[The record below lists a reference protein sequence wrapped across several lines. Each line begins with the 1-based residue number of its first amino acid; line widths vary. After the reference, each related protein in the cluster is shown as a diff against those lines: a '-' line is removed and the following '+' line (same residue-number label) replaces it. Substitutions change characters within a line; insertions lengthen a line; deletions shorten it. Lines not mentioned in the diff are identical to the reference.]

1 MLTPQVY
8 IAGYEADVS
17 EVDPIVIDYSISELT
32 DPAVRKVSSSKT
44 ITLPGTKNNDR
55 IFQQLF
61 VLGKDNNYTTFNPNL
76 KVVAF
81 IQVGGDVVLEGYI
94 QLTEITVTDNGHKY
108 MCVIYEDGKN
118 LFSEMGDKFLQGN
131 TTSADNVE
139 LETGTTQ
146 VLYQY
151 SATEY
156 GKTVANNFVASS
168 REGGLFM
175 IDSGTNVTTSAYPYY
190 SVPYTNLRM
199 GLKFKHIWDR
209 IFAKYN
215 TTYDSD
221 FINSTF
227 FKSMVYLDMHKTANL
242 TTTQY
247 NNLLSSVNLTAN
259 TAYATGTNVIVFNN
273 ELQDIGGRYNT
284 GTGVYTANS
293 FRDFNIVANVQAQ
306 GRIIFTA
313 PYTSTGTTATV
324 TIILRA
330 YKNGVGIGSPVAVLQ
345 TIGIPAGSYAT
356 NDVIEYNL
364 SNTAS
369 YIIPIDTTW
378 DAQTGDTIDIRLS
391 SSIITTIPV
400 NEQARI
406 LAGSTAMFKA
416 ANNSLSAGDVYN
428 KNTVPANQHKQ
439 KDFVIDIIRMFNLYL
454 LWDGINYVIEPRDN
468 FYQLGN
474 TWNWT
479 DKVDRTQ
486 PLSIKPLGTVNWKQ
500 LTFVAKKDA
509 DYYSDL
515 YFTNNKEVYGQQ
527 NVVNGNEFVT
537 GTQKVELSFAPPLSV
552 SLAAN
557 YPKLQHMYKLNNGVR
572 EAIDGLP
579 RYGYW
584 AGWVEENVVSNEITG
599 ITAPQTYDGYLFV
612 GEFNNPTTPTLSVL
626 FGPPRQ
632 IFYQT
637 FNVLAITDN
646 DLYSNYYSNQAIN
659 DTNLNAKVVTA
670 RVKLNST
677 DINNLKLYDKVIID
691 GVLFI
696 ISKINSY
703 NTFTQEPVEVELIQ
717 YEQ

>member
-8 IAGYEADVS
+8 IAGYEADLS

-44 ITLPGTKNNDR
+44 ITLLGTKNNDR

-81 IQVGGDVVLEGYI
+81 IQVGGYVVLEGYI

-151 SATEY
+151 TATEY
-156 GKTVANNFVASS
+156 GKTVANNFVSSS

-190 SVPYTNLRM
+190 SVPFTNLRM
-199 GLKFKHIWDR
+199 GVKFKHIWDR

-227 FKSMVYLDMHKTANL
+227 FKSMVYMDTHKTANL

-259 TAYATGTNVIVFNN
+259 TAYTAGTNIIVFNN
-273 ELQDIGGRYNT
+273 ELQDTGNRYNT

-293 FRDFNIVANVQAQ
+293 FRDFNIAGNALVQS
-306 GRIIFTA
+306 RIVFTA
-313 PYTSTGTTATV
+313 PYVSTGTTVSVSMFV
-324 TIILRA
+324 TIR
-330 YKNGVGIGSPVAVLQ
+330 KNGVSLSTVSTTQ
-345 TIGIPAGSYAT
+345 TITVPAGSYAV
-356 NDVIEYNL
+356 NDVIEAPTTVPAN
-364 SNTAS
+364 
-369 YIIPIDTTW
+369 YILPIDVTW
-378 DAQTGDTIDIRLS
+378 DGQTGDTFDIRLQALSTTGLPVTIQGRTLSGS
-391 SSIITTIPV
+391 SAI
-400 NEQARI
+400 
-406 LAGSTAMFKA
+406 FKP
-416 ANNSLSAGDVYN
+416 ANTSLSSGDVYN
-428 KNTVPANQHKQ
+428 KNSVPANQHKQ

-479 DKVDRTQ
+479 DNVDRTQ
-486 PLSIKPLGTVNWKQ
+486 PLSIKPLGAVNWKQ

-552 SLAAN
+552 SSAAN
-557 YPKLQHMYKLNNGVR
+557 YPKLQHMYKLNNGVK

-584 AGWVEENVVSNEITG
+584 AGWVEEGVVSNEITG

-659 DTNLNAKVVTA
+659 DTNLNAKVVSVS
-670 RVKLNST
+670 VKLSST

-691 GVLFI
+691 GVVFI

-703 NTFTQEPVEVELIQ
+703 NTFTQEPVSVELIQ
-717 YEQ
+717 FEQ

>member
-8 IAGYEADVS
+8 IAGYEADLS

-55 IFQQLF
+55 IFKQLF
-61 VLGKDNNYTTFNPNL
+61 VLGKDNNFTTFNPNL

-81 IQVGGDVVLEGYI
+81 IQEGGNIVLEGYI
-94 QLTEITVTDNGHKY
+94 QLIDIIVTDNGHKY
-108 MCVIYEDGKN
+108 LAVIYEEGKN

-131 TTSADNVE
+131 TTSADNVD

-151 SATEY
+151 TATEY
-156 GKTVANNFVASS
+156 GKTVANNFVSSS
-168 REGGLFM
+168 RKGGLFM

-227 FKSMVYLDMHKTANL
+227 FKSMVYMDMHKTANL
-242 TTTQY
+242 TATQY
-247 NNLLSSVNLTAN
+247 NNLLSSVNLTSN
-259 TAYATGTNVIVFNN
+259 TAYSSGTNVIVFNN

-284 GTGVYTANS
+284 STGVYTANS
-293 FRDFNIVANVQAQ
+293 FRDFQIVVNTQIRS
-306 GRIIFTA
+306 RIVFTGN
-313 PYTSTGTTATV
+313 YTSSGTNVVV
-324 TIILRA
+324 TLAIQV
-330 YKNGVGIGSPVAVLQ
+330 YKNGVALPGAAAVTQ
-345 TIGIPAGSYAT
+345 TINVPAGNYVNGYS
-356 NDVIEYNL
+356 IEYGM
-364 SNTAS
+364 SNMAA
-369 YIIPIDTTW
+369 YIIPLDITW
-378 DAQTGDTIDIRLS
+378 DAQTGDTIDVRITS
-391 SSIITTIPV
+391 SSLSALPVTI
-400 NEQARI
+400 QCRS
-406 LAGSTAMFKA
+406 LSGSTATFKP
-416 ANNSLSAGDVYN
+416 ANNSLSSGDVYN

-486 PLSIKPLGTVNWKQ
+486 PLSIKPLGAVNWKQ

-527 NVVNGNEFVT
+527 NVINGNEFVT

-552 SLAAN
+552 SSAAN
-557 YPKLQHMYKLNNGVR
+557 YPKLQHMYKLNNGVK

-584 AGWVEENVVSNEITG
+584 AGWVEEGVVSNEITG
-599 ITAPQTYDGYLFV
+599 ITAPQTYNGYLFV

-659 DTNLNAKVVTA
+659 DTNLNAKVVSVS
-670 RVKLNST
+670 VKLSST

-691 GVLFI
+691 GVVFI